1 MEYFYVLNQF
11 DFSVWFAIHIFFPL
25 KPTILIVITYSD
37 KYVNESD
44 MELVI
49 ILDTNSVSLLK
60 KDIKIYSRT
69 IVGRKQAGYLDNIH

>member
-1 MEYFYVLNQF
+1 MICHSYF
-11 DFSVWFAIHIFFPL
+11 FSSQA
-25 KPTILIVITYSD
+25 TILIVITYSD